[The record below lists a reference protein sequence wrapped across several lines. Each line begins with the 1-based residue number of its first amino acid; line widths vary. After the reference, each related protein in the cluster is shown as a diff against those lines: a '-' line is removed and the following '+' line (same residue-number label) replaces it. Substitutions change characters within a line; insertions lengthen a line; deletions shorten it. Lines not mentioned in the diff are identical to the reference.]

1 VAWRS
6 VEVPSISLGKEK
18 KGELAE
24 IVRRNL
30 SHRLRQGDTV
40 ELVGYPMSQDRR
52 LMRLV
57 RDGRVVA
64 TVAFMAGSGV
74 RLEDSSS
81 NCAGF

>member
-1 VAWRS
+1 MAWRS

-30 SHRLRQGDTV
+30 SDRLRQGDAV
-40 ELVGYPMSQDRR
+40 ELVGYPMSRDRR

-57 RDGRVVA
+57 RDGRVAA
-64 TVAFMAGSGV
+64 TVAFMAG
-74 RLEDSSS
+74 
-81 NCAGF
+81 

>member
-1 VAWRS
+1 MAWRS

-30 SHRLRQGDTV
+30 SDRLRQGDAV
-40 ELVGYPMSQDRR
+40 ELVGYPMSRDRR

-64 TVAFMAGSGV
+64 TVAFMVGSGV

>member
-1 VAWRS
+1 MAWRS

-30 SHRLRQGDTV
+30 SHRLRQGDAV
-40 ELVGYPMSQDRR
+40 ELVGYPMSRDPR

-57 RDGRVVA
+57 RVGRVVA
-64 TVAFMAGSGV
+64 TVAFSAGSGV